1 MWQVAGVRSLEVGD
15 TKEIVLSLH
24 VHLDPDL
31 FSLVLGQ
38 GESPWLLTGS
48 ARMHIHANLRSL
60 NDALYTIATGNRKRV
75 CISMG
80 THSKLDI
87 DVTISQLRR
96 ACGRVVHDL
105 QHSRCG
111 LVL

>member
-1 MWQVAGVRSLEVGD
+1 MF
-15 TKEIVLSLH
+15 T
-24 VHLDPDL
+24 LDSDL

-48 ARMHIHANLRSL
+48 ARMHIHGNVWRWIG
-60 NDALYTIATGNRKRV
+60 TIATGNHKRV
-75 CISMG
+75 CISME
-80 THSKLDI
+80 THSKPDI
-87 DVTISQLRR
+87 DVTISQLMR